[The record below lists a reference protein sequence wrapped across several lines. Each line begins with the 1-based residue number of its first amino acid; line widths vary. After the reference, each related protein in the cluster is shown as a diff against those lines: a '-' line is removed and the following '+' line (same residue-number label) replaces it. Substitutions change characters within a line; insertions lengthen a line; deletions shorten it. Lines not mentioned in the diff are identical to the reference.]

1 METVLMRGKPVA
13 DVYREAIAKKIAVA
27 KQHDLVVTLAIL
39 VVGDDPASHV
49 YKDRLVKLI
58 ESLGGAAK
66 VITCPADT
74 PEEEVISIIKKLNR
88 NRYVTGIMPMM
99 PMPKHIN
106 SDNVG
111 AAVSP
116 NKDVDCLNPQNI
128 GDVFMGR
135 SRFAACT
142 PRACMAT
149 LAHYGIELEGKN
161 VVVIGRSN
169 VVGKPVSVLL
179 LQQNATVTI
188 CHSRTRNLPE
198 ILKQADIIVAAVGK
212 ACFVKPEMVKE
223 GVVIVDVGINAVD
236 GKLVGDVDPA
246 VAEKASAF
254 TPVPGGIGVVSNMM
268 VMECLTRPIRFCC
281 RNNN

>member
-1 METVLMRGKPVA
+1 METILMRGKPVA
-13 DVYREAIAKKIAVA
+13 DVYREAITKKIAAA
-27 KQHDLVVTLAIL
+27 KQRGLTVTLAIL

-66 VITCPADT
+66 VILMPADT
-74 PEEEVISIIKKLNR
+74 PEEEVVAAIKKLNR

-106 SDNVG
+106 GDTIG
-111 AAVSP
+111 AAISP
-116 NKDVDCLNPQNI
+116 NKDVDCLSPQNV

-135 SRFAACT
+135 SRFAPCT

-149 LAHYGIELEGKN
+149 LAHYGIELEGKH

-169 VVGKPVSVLL
+169 VVGKPVSILL
-179 LQQNATVTI
+179 LAKNATVTI
-188 CHSRTRNLPE
+188 CHSRTRNLPQ
-198 ILKQADIIVAAVGK
+198 LLQQADVIVAAVGK

-236 GKLVGDVDPA
+236 GKLVGDVDPQ

-268 VMECLTRPIRFCC
+268 LMECLTRHL
-281 RNNN
+281 

>member
-1 METVLMRGKPVA
+1 METMLMRGKPVS
-13 DVYREAIAKKIAVA
+13 DVYREMITEKIAAA
-27 KQHDLVVTLAIL
+27 KQRGLLVTLAIV

-49 YKDRLVKLI
+49 YKGRLVKLI
-58 ESLGGAAK
+58 EGLGGAAK
-66 VITCPADT
+66 VIELPSTAS
-74 PEEEVISIIKKLNR
+74 EEEVIGVIKKLNR
-88 NRYVTGIMPMM
+88 NRYVTGILPMM

-106 SDNVG
+106 GDAVG

-116 NKDVDCLNPQNI
+116 NKDVDCLNPQNS

-135 SRFAACT
+135 SKWAACT

-169 VVGKPVSVLL
+169 VVGKPVAILL
-179 LQQNATVTI
+179 LQKNATVTV
-188 CHSRTRNLPE
+188 CHSRTQNLPQL
-198 ILKQADIIVAAVGK
+198 LKSTDVIVAAVGK

-223 GVVIVDVGINAVD
+223 GVVIVDVGINSVD
-236 GKLVGDVDPA
+236 GKLMGDVDPA
-246 VAEKASAF
+246 VAAKASAF

-268 VMECLTRPIRFCC
+268 VMECLTR
-281 RNNN
+281 NL

>member
-1 METVLMRGKPVA
+1 MDTIIMRGKPVA
-13 DVYREAIAKKIAVA
+13 DVYREAISQKIAEA
-27 KQHDLVVTLAIL
+27 KERGLVITLAIV

-74 PEEEVISIIKKLNR
+74 SEEDVIGVIKKLNR
-88 NRYVTGIMPMM
+88 NRYVSGIMPMM

-106 SDNVG
+106 GDNVG

-135 SRFAACT
+135 SRFAPCT

-149 LAHYGIELEGKN
+149 LAHYGIELEGKQ

-179 LQQNATVTI
+179 LQKNATVTI

-198 ILKQADIIVAAVGK
+198 LLKEADVVVAAVGK
-212 ACFVKPEMVKE
+212 SCFVKPEMVKE

-268 VMECLTRPIRFCC
+268 VMECLTRHI
-281 RNNN
+281 

>member
-1 METVLMRGKPVA
+1 METIIMRGKPVA
-13 DVYREAIAKKIAVA
+13 DAYRQAVVEKIAAA
-27 KQHDLVVTLAIL
+27 KQRGLLVTIAII

-66 VITCPADT
+66 VIRLPQDST
-74 PEEEVISIIKKLNR
+74 EEYVVGVIKKLNR
-88 NRYVTGIMPMM
+88 NRYVTGILPMM

-111 AAVSP
+111 ATVSP
-116 NKDVDCLNPQNI
+116 NKDVDCLNPQNV
-128 GDVFMGR
+128 GNVFMGR
-135 SRFAACT
+135 SQWAACT

-149 LAHYGIELEGKN
+149 LEHYGIELEGKN

-169 VVGKPVSVLL
+169 VVGKPVAMLM
-179 LQQNATVTI
+179 LQKNATVTV

-198 ILKQADIIVAAVGK
+198 LLQQADVIVAAVGK
-212 ACFVKPEMVKE
+212 PCFVKPEMVKE

-246 VAEKASAF
+246 VADKAAAF

-268 VMECLTRPIRFCC
+268 VMDCLTR
-281 RNNN
+281 NV

>member
-1 METVLMRGKPVA
+1 METMLMRGKPVA
-13 DVYREAIAKKIAVA
+13 DVYREMITEKIAAA
-27 KQHDLVVTLAIL
+27 KQRGLLVTLAIV

-49 YKDRLVKLI
+49 YKNRLVKLI
-58 ESLGGAAK
+58 EGLGGAAK
-66 VITCPADT
+66 VIELPGTAS
-74 PEEEVISIIKKLNR
+74 EEEVIGVVKKLNR
-88 NRYVTGIMPMM
+88 NRYVTGILPMM

-106 SDNVG
+106 GDAVG

-116 NKDVDCLNPQNI
+116 NKDVECLNPQNS

-135 SRFAACT
+135 SKWAACT

-149 LAHYGIELEGKN
+149 LEHYGIELEGKN

-169 VVGKPVSVLL
+169 VVGKPVAVLL
-179 LQQNATVTI
+179 LQKNATVTV
-188 CHSRTRNLPE
+188 CHSRTQNLPE
-198 ILKQADIIVAAVGK
+198 LLQRADVIVAAVGK

-223 GVVIVDVGINAVD
+223 GVVIVDVGINAVGD
-236 GKLVGDVDPA
+236 KLMGDVDPA

-268 VMECLTRPIRFCC
+268 VMECLTR
-281 RNNN
+281 NL

>member
-1 METVLMRGKPVA
+1 METMLMRGKPVA
-13 DVYREAIAKKIAVA
+13 DVFREMITEKIAAA
-27 KQHDLVVTLAIL
+27 KQRGLLVTLAIV

-49 YKDRLVKLI
+49 YKNRLVKLI
-58 ESLGGAAK
+58 EGLGGAAK
-66 VITCPADT
+66 VIELPGTAS
-74 PEEEVISIIKKLNR
+74 EEEVIGVVKKLNR
-88 NRYVTGIMPMM
+88 NRYVTGILPMM

-106 SDNVG
+106 GDAVG

-116 NKDVDCLNPQNI
+116 NKDVDCLNPQNS

-135 SRFAACT
+135 SKWAACT

-149 LAHYGIELEGKN
+149 LEHYGIELEGKN

-169 VVGKPVSVLL
+169 VVGKPVAVLL
-179 LQQNATVTI
+179 LQKNATVTV
-188 CHSRTRNLPE
+188 CHSRTQNLPE
-198 ILKQADIIVAAVGK
+198 LLQRADVIVAAVGK

-223 GVVIVDVGINAVD
+223 GVVIVDVGINAVGD
-236 GKLVGDVDPA
+236 KLMGDVDPA

-268 VMECLTRPIRFCC
+268 VMECLTR
-281 RNNN
+281 NL

>member
-1 METVLMRGKPVA
+1 METILMRGKPVA
-13 DVYREAIAKKIAVA
+13 DVYREAIKKKIAAA
-27 KQHDLVVTLAIL
+27 KQRGLTVTLAIL

-66 VITCPADT
+66 VILMPADT
-74 PEEEVISIIKKLNR
+74 PEEEVVGVIKKLNR

-106 SDNVG
+106 GDTIG
-111 AAVSP
+111 AAISP
-116 NKDVDCLNPQNI
+116 NKDVDCLSPQNV

-135 SRFAACT
+135 SRFAPCT

-149 LAHYGIELEGKN
+149 LEHYGIELEGKH

-169 VVGKPVSVLL
+169 VVGKPVSILL
-179 LQQNATVTI
+179 LAKNATVTI
-188 CHSRTRNLPE
+188 CHSRTRNLPQ
-198 ILKQADIIVAAVGK
+198 LLQQADVVVAAVGK

-246 VAEKASAF
+246 VAQKASAF

-268 VMECLTRPIRFCC
+268 LMECLTRHL
-281 RNNN
+281 

>member
-1 METVLMRGKPVA
+1 MDTMLMRGKPVS
-13 DVYREAIAKKIAVA
+13 DVYREMITEKIVAA
-27 KQHDLVVTLAIL
+27 KQRGLLVTLAIV

-49 YKDRLVKLI
+49 YKNRLVKLI
-58 ESLGGAAK
+58 EGLGGAAK
-66 VITCPADT
+66 VIELPGTAS
-74 PEEEVISIIKKLNR
+74 EEEVIGVVKKLNR
-88 NRYVTGIMPMM
+88 NRYVTGILPMM

-106 SDNVG
+106 GDAVG

-116 NKDVDCLNPQNI
+116 NKDVDCLNPQNS

-135 SRFAACT
+135 SKWAACT

-149 LAHYGIELEGKN
+149 LEHYGIELEGKN

-169 VVGKPVSVLL
+169 VVGKPVAVLL
-179 LQQNATVTI
+179 LQKNATVTV
-188 CHSRTRNLPE
+188 CHSRTQNLPE
-198 ILKQADIIVAAVGK
+198 LLKGADVIVAAVGK

-223 GVVIVDVGINAVD
+223 GVVIVDVGINAVGD
-236 GKLVGDVDPA
+236 KLMGDVDPA

-268 VMECLTRPIRFCC
+268 VMECLTR
-281 RNNN
+281 NL

>member
-1 METVLMRGKPVA
+1 METMLMRGKPVA
-13 DVYREAIAKKIAVA
+13 DVYREMITEKIAA
-27 KQHDLVVTLAIL
+27 AEQRGLLVTLAIV

-49 YKDRLVKLI
+49 YKNRLVKLI
-58 ESLGGAAK
+58 EGLGGAAK
-66 VITCPADT
+66 VIELPGTAS
-74 PEEEVISIIKKLNR
+74 EEEVIGVVKKLNR
-88 NRYVTGIMPMM
+88 NRYVTGILPMM

-106 SDNVG
+106 GDAVG

-116 NKDVDCLNPQNI
+116 NKDVDGLNPQNS

-135 SRFAACT
+135 SKWAACT

-149 LAHYGIELEGKN
+149 LEHYGIELEGKN

-169 VVGKPVSVLL
+169 VVGKPVAVLL
-179 LQQNATVTI
+179 LQKNATVTV
-188 CHSRTRNLPE
+188 CHSRTQNLPE
-198 ILKQADIIVAAVGK
+198 LLQRADVIVAAVGK

-223 GVVIVDVGINAVD
+223 GVVIVDVGINAVGD
-236 GKLVGDVDPA
+236 KLMGDVDPA

-268 VMECLTRPIRFCC
+268 VMECLTR
-281 RNNN
+281 NL